1 MNKETQ
7 RVMFSTGKGDHQTP
21 RDFFRLLHAE
31 FAFKMDVAASNE
43 NNLLPSYITEETNAL
58 SVDWSSRNFV
68 NPPYSAGVGK
78 WVDKAIEQVD
88 LGKLVV
94 MLLAGRV
101 GTKWFTK
108 AVETANEIRF
118 VRGRLT
124 FEGQPAPAPFPS
136 IVIVWYA
143 DCLKNL
149 DLLLPHLTGY
159 RWDTWRLR

>member
-21 RDFFRLLHAE
+21 KDFFELLHRE
-31 FAFKMDVAASNE
+31 FAFKLDVAASAE

-58 SVDWSSRNFV
+58 SVDWSSRNFC
-68 NPPYSAGVGK
+68 NPPYGKEVGA
-78 WVDKAIEQVD
+78 WIHKAVEQQM

-101 GTKWFTK
+101 GTKWFAE

-124 FEGQPAPAPFPS
+124 FEGQLAPAPFPS
-136 IVIVWYA
+136 IVVVWNA
-143 DCLKNL
+143 GLKTF
-149 DLLLPHLTGY
+149 DLLPHLTKY